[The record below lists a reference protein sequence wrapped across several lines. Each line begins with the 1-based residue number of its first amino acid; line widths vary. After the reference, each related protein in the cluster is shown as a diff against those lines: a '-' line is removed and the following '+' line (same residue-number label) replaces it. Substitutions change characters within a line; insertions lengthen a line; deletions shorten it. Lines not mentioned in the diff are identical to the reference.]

1 MSILRAVYLSRQ
13 QVCGL
18 MILLLTLGLAAP
30 AAEQGERG
38 VIDGTVADAQG
49 GVLPGVTIT
58 ARNINTGFIQSAVT
72 EADGQYRFGA
82 LPLGTYEIKAELT
95 GFTTATVTNLVL
107 TINRELQQNITM
119 GLSTLQESVTV
130 TGQAP
135 VVEVTKSEV
144 SSVITQQQ
152 IEMLPVANRA
162 AVTLALLLPGTSQ
175 DGTRPRRS
183 NAQVGAGTL
192 QFTTTNLADGT
203 MNMSTKAG
211 EPRQDFPQA
220 AIQEFKVFTTQPP
233 AEYGGRAGGV
243 INVITKSG
251 TNSFAGEG
259 SEYFR
264 NKAMGRL
271 DRFQQAAEDA
281 GQGKSRYTR
290 HQAGGAL
297 GGPIVMNKVHF
308 FTAAEYTQENS
319 SYAVTT
325 GAPQFYGKYE
335 GVFDQQLPNRLFFVR
350 SDAQLTSKQSGFV
363 RWAYERQE
371 FSCEGC
377 GGRSANNGNTL
388 IPRDA
393 LVMGHT
399 WVLGQKL
406 LNEFRFNYSKQ
417 RQFQSPE
424 GLPYYKEFNFSP
436 ERFAGTTATYQFPS
450 FTFGNDLFFITGQKI
465 REWRDDL
472 SISQSGHNIKFGAD
486 IQNLPLEEDAQ
497 GNPSGTWTFAQDQF
511 FDASNP
517 AAVASLRGATR
528 FQASF
533 PGLIRRQSHHY
544 FQYYA
549 QDEWKVAAGLTLN
562 LGLRYDLDTLVW
574 NKDRKN
580 DGSYYPRVLPFVNF
594 ASRGDNNNW
603 SPRLGMAWDL
613 RNDGRNVVRA
623 GYGRLFNAIMNGTP
637 GAETTTLLQTA
648 ISINNPSYPD
658 PYGGR
663 SPASFASTAPPN
675 ISIVDDGMVNPY
687 SDMYNVGFSRQLGAD
702 FAVNADG
709 VYIKSNAFNASVNI
723 NTPLQS
729 SPGIAATPTVR
740 PSPAW
745 GNIAQVQS
753 LGTQDYRALLV
764 RVEKRLSSRYQY
776 TMSYTLA
783 RVTDNSFGATST
795 GTVTD
800 AYHPEWDQGYGNAD
814 RRHAFVGS
822 GAYQAP
828 GGVILGFVWTL
839 RSTAPFSARA
849 GRDLNGDGATTD
861 FVPGT
866 TKGMGNRDNDTM
878 LQAVNAYRLVNGLAP
893 ITALTN
899 NSNDYNRFD
908 VRAAKA
914 FNLAGRRRIEVIGQV
929 FNLFGRDNLGGIGSS
944 FNSNALSPT
953 FGQLPTAQPRQLGEI
968 AIRMTF

>member
-1 MSILRAVYLSRQ
+1 MYRVRAVFFSQ
-13 QVCGL
+13 QQACRLFV
-18 MILLLTLGLAAP
+18 LLLTLGLAAS
-30 AAEQGERG
+30 AAAQGERG
-38 VIDGTVADAQG
+38 VIGGTVADAQG
-49 GVLPGVTIT
+49 GVLPGVSIA
-58 ARNINTGFIQSAVT
+58 ARNINTGFTQSAVT
-72 EADGQYRFGA
+72 EADGKYRFGA

-107 TINRELQQNITM
+107 TVNRELQQNITM

-144 SSVITQQQ
+144 STVITQQQ

-203 MNMSTKAG
+203 MNMSSKAG

-251 TNSFAGEG
+251 TNSFSGEG
-259 SEYFR
+259 YEFFR
-264 NKAMGRL
+264 NKSMGRL
-271 DRFQQAAEDA
+271 DKFTQAFEDA
-281 GQGKSRYTR
+281 GQGTSRYTR
-290 HQAGGAL
+290 HQFGGAL
-297 GGPIVMNKVHF
+297 GGPVVMNKVHF
-308 FTAAEYTQENS
+308 FAAEEYTQENS
-319 SYAVTT
+319 SYPVNT

-335 GVFDQQLPNRLFFVR
+335 GVFDQKLPNELFLVR
-350 SDAQLTSKQSGFV
+350 ADAQLTSKQSGFV

-377 GGRSANNGNTL
+377 GGKSANQGNTL

-399 WVLGQKL
+399 WVLGSKF
-406 LNEFRFNYSKQ
+406 LNEFRFNYAKQ
-417 RQFQSPE
+417 WQYQAPE
-424 GLPYYKEFNFSP
+424 GLSYYKTFDFSP
-436 ERFAGTTATYQFPS
+436 TRFAGTTPTYQFPS
-450 FTFGNDLFFITGQKI
+450 FNFGNDNFAAIHLMM
-465 REWRDDL
+465 REWRDDF
-472 SISQSGHNIKFGAD
+472 SISQSNHNIKFGAD
-486 IQNLPLEEDAQ
+486 IQNLPLEEDVQ
-497 GNPSGTWTFAQDQF
+497 GNPNGTWTFSQDQV

-517 AAVASLRGATR
+517 AVVANLRGANR

-533 PGLIRRQSHHY
+533 PGLVRRQAHHY
-544 FQYYA
+544 FQSYA

-562 LGLRYDLDTLVW
+562 LGLRYDLDTRIW

-580 DGSYYPRVLPFVNF
+580 DLSYYPRILPYVSF

-613 RNDGRNVVRA
+613 RNDGRNVLRA
-623 GYGRLFNAIMNGTP
+623 GYGRLFNTIMNGTP
-637 GAETTTLLQTA
+637 GAETTTLLQTS
-648 ISINNPSYPD
+648 ISINNPAYPD
-658 PYGGR
+658 PYQGR
-663 SPASFASTAPPN
+663 TPASFASTAPPN
-675 ISIVDDGMVNPY
+675 ISLVSDDMVNPY

-702 FAVNADG
+702 FAVNVDG
-709 VYIKSNAFNASVNI
+709 VYIKSNDFNASVNV

-740 PSPAW
+740 PTPAW
-745 GNIAQVQS
+745 GNIALVQS
-753 LGTQDYRALLV
+753 IGTQDYRALLA
-764 RVEKRLSSRYQY
+764 RVEKRLSNRYQY
-776 TMSYTLA
+776 TLSYTLG

-800 AYHPEWDQGYGNAD
+800 AYNPQWDQGYGNAD
-814 RRHAFVGS
+814 RRHALVGS
-822 GAYQAP
+822 GAYQMP
-828 GGVILGFVWTL
+828 GNVIVGVVWTL
-839 RSTAPFSARA
+839 RTSAPFSARA

-866 TKGMGNRDNDTM
+866 TKGMGNRDNDAM
-878 LQAVNAYRLVNGLAP
+878 LKAANTYRAANGLVP
-893 ITALTN
+893 ITALIN

-908 VRAAKA
+908 MRASKA
-914 FNLAGRRRIEVIGQV
+914 FGLPGRKRVELIGQV
-929 FNLFGRDNLGGIGSS
+929 FNLFGRTNLGGIGSS
-944 FNSNALSPT
+944 FNTNVLSNT
-953 FGQLPTAQPRQLGEI
+953 FGQLSTAQARQQGEL
-968 AIRMTF
+968 ALRFTF

>member
-1 MSILRAVYLSRQ
+1 
-13 QVCGL
+13 
-18 MILLLTLGLAAP
+18 
-30 AAEQGERG
+30 
-38 VIDGTVADAQG
+38 
-49 GVLPGVTIT
+49 
-58 ARNINTGFIQSAVT
+58 
-72 EADGQYRFGA
+72 
-82 LPLGTYEIKAELT
+82 
-95 GFTTATVTNLVL
+95 
-107 TINRELQQNITM
+107 
-119 GLSTLQESVTV
+119 
-130 TGQAP
+130 
-135 VVEVTKSEV
+135 
-144 SSVITQQQ
+144 
-152 IEMLPVANRA
+152 
-162 AVTLALLLPGTSQ
+162 
-175 DGTRPRRS
+175 
-183 NAQVGAGTL
+183 
-192 QFTTTNLADGT
+192 
-203 MNMSTKAG
+203 
-211 EPRQDFPQA
+211 
-220 AIQEFKVFTTQPP
+220 
-233 AEYGGRAGGV
+233 
-243 INVITKSG
+243 
-251 TNSFAGEG
+251 
-259 SEYFR
+259 
-264 NKAMGRL
+264 
-271 DRFQQAAEDA
+271 
-281 GQGKSRYTR
+281 
-290 HQAGGAL
+290 
-297 GGPIVMNKVHF
+297 
-308 FTAAEYTQENS
+308 
-319 SYAVTT
+319 
-325 GAPQFYGKYE
+325 
-335 GVFDQQLPNRLFFVR
+335 
-350 SDAQLTSKQSGFV
+350 
-363 RWAYERQE
+363 
-371 FSCEGC
+371 
-377 GGRSANNGNTL
+377 
-388 IPRDA
+388 
-393 LVMGHT
+393 
-399 WVLGQKL
+399 
-406 LNEFRFNYSKQ
+406 
-417 RQFQSPE
+417 
-424 GLPYYKEFNFSP
+424 
-436 ERFAGTTATYQFPS
+436 
-450 FTFGNDLFFITGQKI
+450 
-465 REWRDDL
+465 
-472 SISQSGHNIKFGAD
+472 
-486 IQNLPLEEDAQ
+486 
-497 GNPSGTWTFAQDQF
+497 
-511 FDASNP
+511 
-517 AAVASLRGATR
+517 
-528 FQASF
+528 
-533 PGLIRRQSHHY
+533 
-544 FQYYA
+544 
-549 QDEWKVAAGLTLN
+549 
-562 LGLRYDLDTLVW
+562 
-574 NKDRKN
+574 
-580 DGSYYPRVLPFVNF
+580 VNF

-613 RNDGRNVVRA
+613 RNDGRNVLRA
-623 GYGRLFNAIMNGTP
+623 GYGRLFNTIMNGTP

-687 SDMYNVGFSRQLGAD
+687 SDMYNVGLSRQLGAD

-740 PSPAW
+740 PSPVW

-839 RSTAPFSARA
+839 RSSAPFSARA

-914 FNLAGRRRIEVIGQV
+914 ISLPGRKRVELIGQV